1 MPTPGITFLGADT
14 SYQASRFS
22 VLGVPFDLTTS
33 FRPGARSAPTAV
45 REASYHLESYMLEH
59 GFDLGEASVHDMG
72 NLPDFA
78 TVEEMLEGVRKVSAE
93 IVRDGKFP
101 IVLGGEHTVS
111 VPAIEAFEDIGVI
124 FIDAHL
130 NYNEAGVGQK
140 YCHDTVVRRAADH
153 VGKDNVLV
161 FGVRSISEAEHAEG
175 GLPEYIDSFTI
186 AQEGVEKAFKRA
198 LNIIK
203 KDKIYLSLDVD
214 GLDPA
219 YAPAASMVE
228 PFGLTSFDVKRC
240 INMLG
245 PRLVGFDLVEIS
257 PPYDKGNTAALGAR
271 MAQEAIAVAW
281 KYRRTEKEKEKRDSI
296 GPRPFWKR

>member
-1 MPTPGITFLGADT
+1 MRD
-14 SYQASRFS
+14 
-22 VLGVPFDLTTS
+22 
-33 FRPGARSAPTAV
+33 
-45 REASYHLESYMLEH
+45 
-59 GFDLGEASVHDMG
+59 
-72 NLPDFA
+72 
-78 TVEEMLEGVRKVSAE
+78 GVRQTVSEAVQE
-93 IVRDGKFP
+93 SKFP
-101 IVLGGEHTVS
+101 ILLGGEHTVS
-111 VPAIEAFEDIGVI
+111 IGAIEAFEDVGVI

-130 NYNEAGVGQK
+130 NYNDVGVGQK
-140 YCHDTVVRRAADH
+140 FCHDTVVRRAADH
-153 VGKDNVLV
+153 VGRDNVLV
-161 FGVRSISEAEHAEG
+161 FGVRSISQAERAEG

-219 YAPAASMVE
+219 YAPAAAMAE

-245 PRLVGFDLVEIS
+245 PRLAAFDLVEIS

-271 MAQEAIAVAW
+271 MAQEAVAVAW
-281 KYRRTEKEKEKRDSI
+281 KYRRVEKETA

>member
-14 SYQASRFS
+14 PYQASKFV
-22 VLGVPFDLTTS
+22 VLGVPFDLTTT
-33 FRPGARSAPTAV
+33 FRPGSRSAPTAV
-45 REASYHLESYMLEH
+45 RDSSYHSERYMLEH
-59 GFDLGEASVHDMG
+59 GLDLAEVSIHDMG
-72 NLPDFA
+72 NLPDHT
-78 TVEEMLEGVRKVSAE
+78 TVEEMMDGVRQAAKD
-93 IVRDGKFP
+93 IVADGKFP
-101 IVLGGEHTVS
+101 LFLGGEHTIS
-111 VPAIEAFEDIGVI
+111 IPAIEAFEDIGVI

-130 NYNEAGVGQK
+130 NYNDMSVGQR
-140 YCHDTVVRRAADH
+140 YCHDTVARRAADH
-153 VGKDNVLV
+153 VGRDNVLV
-161 FGVRSISEAEHAEG
+161 FGVRSISRGEHSEG
-175 GLPEYIDSFTI
+175 NLPEYIDSFTI

-219 YAPAASMVE
+219 YAPAASIAE

-271 MAQEAIAVAW
+271 LAQEAVAVAW
-281 KYRRTEKEKEKRDSI
+281 KYRRAEKETTGS
-296 GPRPFWKR
+296 RPFWKR